1 MRKATCLPTARRRLA
16 IAASCAVLAL
26 TACSAGSEQV
36 TPAPGP
42 DVSTT
47 ALSDPET
54 VSTGLQSPWSIA
66 FLGGTPLVSERDSA
80 RILELDTAG
89 NTREVGS
96 INGAAGGGE
105 GGLLGIAVQ
114 DGYLYSYATAGGE
127 NRIERRELTGST
139 GSLGLG
145 PPEIIL
151 GGIAAG
157 PIHNG
162 GRIAFGPD
170 GLLYATTGDAGNRS
184 SAQDTAIRRAS
195 PGTRRE
201 PCIPANSARTPGM
214 NST

>member
-1 MRKATCLPTARRRLA
+1 MKRGPVRKRRPRGTPGAAAALVLT
-16 IAASCAVLAL
+16 IA
-26 TACSAGSEQV
+26 TACSTVPAGES
-36 TPAPGP
+36 
-42 DVSTT
+42 STT
-47 ALSDPET
+47 AGT
-54 VSTGLQSPWSIA
+54 ASTESIAGGLQVPWSVA
-66 FLGGTPLVSERDSA
+66 FHGGTPLVSERDSA
-80 RILELDTAG
+80 RILELDAG
-89 NTREVGS
+89 GNAREVGS
-96 INGAAGGGE
+96 INGAADGGE

-114 DGYLYSYATAGGE
+114 DGYLYSYATDGE
-127 NRIERRELTGST
+127 ENHIERRELTGSI

-162 GRIAFGPD
+162 GRLAFGPD

-201 PCIPANSARTPGM
+201 PFTPVNSARIPGM